1 MRKGRGLGKAVSI
14 ALLSCLVS
22 SLATS
27 CGTDDEPNGAPS
39 RNSSEHSDDA
49 PELIYGNTCSG
60 ILKGGALAELRSKP
74 PAKKSELGNGVQY
87 LHSGGG
93 WMSRNMKA
101 YKGKTGS
108 GDLGGCVIGDL
119 KEHALVEV
127 EENWGPQ
134 TFPSAAE
141 KQGKVTSYQ
150 RLGAK
155 GKTEQFR
162 LLVDCRRP
170 DLVRK
175 SKLKK
180 QFAMRVTLADRLD
193 LSDRTR
199 AALLTNAAKLLTSIV
214 ECRNEVTFP
223 EPRSVDFAQ

>member
-1 MRKGRGLGKAVSI
+1 MVLF
-14 ALLSCLVS
+14 LCLVS
-22 SLATS
+22 LLTAS
-27 CGTDDEPNGAPS
+27 CVTDGEPSGRSS
-39 RNSSEHSDDA
+39 RDPRDA
-49 PELIYGNTCSG
+49 PELISRNTCSG
-60 ILKGGALAELRSKP
+60 ILENGILKEIRSKP
-74 PAKKSELGNGVQY
+74 PAKKTELGNGIQY
-87 LHSGGG
+87 LYTGGG
-93 WMSRNMKA
+93 SMSRNMNTHNGA
-101 YKGKTGS
+101 TVS
-108 GDLGGCVIGDL
+108 GDYGGCAIGDL
-119 KEHALVEV
+119 KEHMLVEV

>member
-1 MRKGRGLGKAVSI
+1 MLAS
-14 ALLSCLVS
+14 SCLVA
-22 SLATS
+22 LLTAS
-27 CGTDDEPNGAPS
+27 CVTDPRPS
-39 RNSSEHSDDA
+39 DRKRTDTKDA
-49 PELIYGNTCSG
+49 PELISRNTCSRILEDE
-60 ILKGGALAELRSKP
+60 ILKELKSKSP
-74 PAKKSELGNGVQY
+74 TKKTELGIGIQY
-87 LHSGGG
+87 LYTGGG
-93 WMSRNMKA
+93 SMSRSMNTR
-101 YKGKTGS
+101 KGATPS
-108 GDLGGCVIGDL
+108 GDYSGCAIGDL
-119 KEHALVEV
+119 KEHMLVEV